1 MVGFDQV
8 VSQVMFNIT
17 GLSVDITTL
26 AVGAIVI
33 FVLLL
38 GLDLVLA
45 SMGFDS
51 HEFFSSGKQ
60 EKKKKEF
67 SAKDNEDKYKKYS
80 SNRYWKEQYKS
91 RYERDFKKS

>member
-1 MVGFDQV
+1 MNPIQQMVTTAIT
-8 VSQVMFNIT
+8 NIT
-17 GLSVDITTL
+17 GLSVDITTV

-51 HEFFSSGKQ
+51 HEFFSGSD
-60 EKKKKEF
+60 KKKQKPF
-67 SAKDNEDKYKKYS
+67 SVKDNDDSYKNYARK
-80 SNRYWKEQYKS
+80 RYWKEQYKS
-91 RYERDFKKS
+91 RYEREFK